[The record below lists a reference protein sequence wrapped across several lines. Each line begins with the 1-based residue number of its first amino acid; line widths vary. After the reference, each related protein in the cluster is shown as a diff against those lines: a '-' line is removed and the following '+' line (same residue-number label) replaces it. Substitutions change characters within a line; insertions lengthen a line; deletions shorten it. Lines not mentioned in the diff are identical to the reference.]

1 MIIWNDR
8 NPFYLTGSIFL
19 LASIVLSIVMTF
31 QTNHIIMLI
40 IFLPEKCLKE
50 NNY

>member
-8 NPFYLTGSIFL
+8 TPFYLTGSIFL

-31 QTNHIIMLI
+31 QTNHNYADYFPAGK
-40 IFLPEKCLKE
+40 IFEGKQF
-50 NNY
+50 